1 MGAYFLYL
9 GVILFWAVVFVRN
22 RGFSLIIKEPIILFR
37 GVGGRVQG
45 SFIYEYLEF
54 IYEYSYMRTWHS
66 YMKVSLDE
74 PGDCPGNKQPGIIKH
89 QLRPRI
95 KKPRMKLIK
104 RGS

>member
-37 GVGGRVQG
+37 GVRGRVQG

-54 IYEYSYMRTWHS
+54 IYEYSYMSTWNS
-66 YMKVSLDE
+66 YMKVDSSD
-74 PGDCPGNKQPGIIKH
+74 QA
-89 QLRPRI
+89 
-95 KKPRMKLIK
+95 
-104 RGS
+104 